1 MAHQVN
7 QEVQNTKL
15 WMRGIIIDIRNL
27 LTRKEYNNQQILEV
41 FLRQEL
47 VTSTKEQRETTL
59 ITENEKETLIEKI
72 TELAKDLYLD
82 INSNT
87 TYLGIINQIKEVK
100 NSQDLFEIKEVQES
114 IINRVYI

>member
-1 MAHQVN
+1 MALQEN

-15 WMRGIIIDIRNL
+15 WLREIIIDIRNL

-47 VTSTKEQRETTL
+47 VISTKEQRETIL
-59 ITENEKETLIEKI
+59 ITESEKETLIKKI

-82 INSNT
+82 INLNT
-87 TYLGIINQIKEVK
+87 TYLGIINQVKEVK
-100 NSQDLFEIKEVQES
+100 NSQDLFEIKEA
-114 IINRVYI
+114 